1 MKLKTIGR
9 WALGLAAFYAQ
20 VALAS
25 PVNPIELLF
34 RPLLKGPMVVPVNS
48 AANAYAGLTTLNS
61 GSATATFSSTAI
73 ASGSILNLAVQAA
86 LAAGYTTQGRT
97 QVLSGIATGTV
108 STTAVYSG
116 QVINL
121 AFETATNVA
130 SGVGKGI
137 RVDSI
142 VDGVSFAITAT
153 DSFGYPGTINA
164 MWRIPQAVPEGLKV
178 NTVAAGYAIVGW
190 ADGQARP
197 VDTVVMWETRRSN

>member
-1 MKLKTIGR
+1 MNTRIVARL
-9 WALGLAAFYAQ
+9 LGLLTLYAQ
-20 VALAS
+20 CALSAQ
-25 PVNPIELLF
+25 VNPIELLF
-34 RPLLKGPMVVPVNS
+34 RPLLKGPMMVEVAS
-48 AANAYAGLTTLNS
+48 DANAAAGLTTLNS
-61 GSATATFSSTAI
+61 GSATVTLSTAAI
-73 ASGSILNLAVQAA
+73 SSGSIINFAVQAA

-116 QVINL
+116 QVIAL
-121 AFETATNVA
+121 AFETAANVT

-178 NTVAAGYAIVGW
+178 NTVAAGYAILGW

-197 VDTVVMWETRRSN
+197 VDVTVMWETRRSN